1 MSEGPLF
8 RRPPSD
14 PKPLPNRGGA
24 DWTGANNPYDG
35 PARLQMLA
43 VVLLGLILVAV
54 PLYLWRRPRSVAS
67 PVSGDASAPDGGFV
81 DAGDTMVEIDAG
93 VPSGVRLSDA
103 RVLECHDTGS
113 KKTPSEQ
120 CDAIPQ
126 FTKSFGD
133 AILAAKD
140 CMPSSAGPGSVT
152 YMADVS
158 FTRKR
163 SPVNVTLPKD
173 GRSYRAL
180 KTVAGCASAV
190 KAAVS
195 ALSLEGMTHAHTRY
209 KVAIIATYPVPDA
222 GQGGGDA
229 SAF

>member
-1 MSEGPLF
+1 MAEGPLF

-43 VVLLGLILVAV
+43 VVLLGLVLVAV

-67 PVSGDASAPDGGFV
+67 SALADASAPDGGAPV
-81 DAGDTMVEIDAG
+81 APDTTVEIDAG
-93 VPSGVRLSDA
+93 IPVGVRLSDA
-103 RVLECHDTGS
+103 RILECHDTGT
-113 KKTPSEQ
+113 KKTPAEQ
-120 CDAIPQ
+120 CDALPA
-126 FTKSFGD
+126 FSKSFGD

-140 CMPSSAGPGSVT
+140 CMPPSAGPGSIT

-158 FTRKR
+158 FSRKK

-173 GRSYRAL
+173 GRSYRGL
-180 KTVAGCASAV
+180 KTVAGCSAAV
-190 KAAVS
+190 KSVMS
-195 ALSLEGMTHAHTRY
+195 GMSLEGMPHAHTKY
-209 KVAIIATYPVPDA
+209 KIAIIATYPVPDA
-222 GQGGGDA
+222 GPN
-229 SAF
+229 